1 MAALFSGQRR
11 QRLLICVEQNCKHRK
26 HSYINAMRKQG
37 NTSKQINDTWA
48 IRGIE
53 PETRTAATMAARRA
67 GETVGAWCN
76 RALREAATARLKE
89 RVPGPTIEETLS
101 KLAESM
107 AQQAAATQSQVE
119 QARQQNVAMLARLE
133 AVEQREGRP
142 GRSEGGNL
150 FARLHGLLWRWSGQ
164 PEAIHRQD

>member
-11 QRLLICVEQNCKHRK
+11 QRLLICVQQNCKHCK
-26 HSYINAMRKQG
+26 LSYINAMKKQDNIG
-37 NTSKQINDTWA
+37 KQINDTWA
-48 IRGIE
+48 IRGID

-89 RVPGPTIEETLS
+89 QLPGPTIEETLS

-107 AQQAAATQSQVE
+107 AQQAAATQNQVE
-119 QARQQNVAMLARLE
+119 QAQQQNAAMLARLE
-133 AVEQREGRP
+133 AMEQREGRP
-142 GRSEGGNL
+142 GRSEGGSL
-150 FARLHGLLWRWSGQ
+150 LGRLYGLLRRPQAQ
-164 PEAIHRQD
+164 PESTGH